1 MTSSKEQPR
10 RPLITID
17 EAASILG
24 TSERHMRRLIAERR
38 ISYVKVGH
46 LVRFH
51 PVEIE
56 SWIEAHAVPA
66 VSETTWQ
73 SEARFSPR
81 TGGAARYR

>member
-10 RPLITID
+10 RSLIAID
-17 EAASILG
+17 EAASMLG

-38 ISYVKVGH
+38 ISYIKVGH

-56 SWIEAHAVPA
+56 RWIEAHAVPA
-66 VSETTWQ
+66 VSETTWK
-73 SEARFSPR
+73 SRS
-81 TGGAARYR
+81 